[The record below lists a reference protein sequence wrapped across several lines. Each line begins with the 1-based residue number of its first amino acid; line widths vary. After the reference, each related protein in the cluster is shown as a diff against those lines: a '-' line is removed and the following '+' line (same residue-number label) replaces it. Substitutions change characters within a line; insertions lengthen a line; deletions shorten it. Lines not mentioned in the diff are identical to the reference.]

1 MAKPFQNS
9 ADNEQ
14 KEGIEIRKLSRQGM
28 TEEGVHHMGAVS
40 QFWCIASAILVRLEV
55 E

>member
-28 TEEGVHHMGAVS
+28 TEEGVHHSGADS
-40 QFWCIASAILVRLEV
+40 QFWCVAPAILVHLEV